1 MLRRCFNCGGCGHM
15 SRECVQAARPRP
27 CNVCGASDHRCD
39 ETRREFPAAP
49 SRVAT
54 QCALLPQH
62 ALLSLPPAR
71 PPCERLQ
78 RQTLPQGHV
87 LALPSH
93 GQVPLHCPCSRLIL
107 LQRRAYPSLQPFA
120 MGVPPCTGAQSSS
133 IDQCNR
139 VPQLRQVRC
148 AAHAH
153 EHDSRSSC
161 TVAGHS
167 AYHCR
172 DAPFNEQLLRPGAD
186 VSRCVVHHS
195 PLFCLLVRLTSRFTC
210 IWCLFLQP
218 YASGQRCSD
227 RPMEEQRR
235 QEKQERFAPEAL
247 AHLHIIH
254 SNTAKQQARA
264 APARNQASRA
274 LLCSRILKR

>member
-1 MLRRCFNCGGCGHM
+1 
-15 SRECVQAARPRP
+15 
-27 CNVCGASDHRCD
+27 
-39 ETRREFPAAP
+39 
-49 SRVAT
+49 
-54 QCALLPQH
+54 
-62 ALLSLPPAR
+62 
-71 PPCERLQ
+71 
-78 RQTLPQGHV
+78 
-87 LALPSH
+87 
-93 GQVPLHCPCSRLIL
+93 
-107 LQRRAYPSLQPFA
+107 

-133 IDQCNR
+133 INQYNC

-186 VSRCVVHHS
+186 VSRCVAHHS
-195 PLFCLLVRLTSRFTC
+195 PLFRLRVRLTSRFTC

-235 QEKQERFAPEAL
+235 QEKQERFAPVAL

-254 SNTAKQQARA
+254 SNTATASKGSSSKKSSIAGTPVLKDPKKINKNAKQLQKVRPLSRQCLVAIA
-264 APARNQASRA
+264 ASSAFDF
-274 LLCSRILKR
+274 